1 MRGGQIKALGVG
13 NLARTPQAP
22 DVPTIA
28 ETMPQLAG
36 FECAAEFCMLAPPGT
51 PPEVIARLH
60 AAIVAA
66 FRHSDVMARLT
77 DGAME
82 PIGAAPEAWEP
93 YLRRELE
100 KWGNV
105 VRTRG
110 IRAG

>member
-1 MRGGQIKALGVG
+1 VG
-13 NLARTPQAP
+13 
-22 DVPTIA
+22 
-28 ETMPQLAG
+28 
-36 FECAAEFCMLAPPGT
+36 
-51 PPEVIARLH
+51 
-60 AAIVAA
+60 
-66 FRHSDVMARLT
+66 RLT

-93 YLRRELE
+93 YLRRELD